1 MPNKY
6 DMPSEADIMVK
17 FPKDMLMTEV
27 RTYISNILEYMEM
40 SHLEAAES
48 MRNMKKL
55 IPHIPVG
62 AFRLLLQAIVQP
74 CIMKQCHCLR

>member
-1 MPNKY
+1 MA
-6 DMPSEADIMVK
+6 E

-27 RTYISNILEYMEM
+27 RTYISSVLEHMEM
-40 SHLEAAES
+40 SHLEATES

-74 CIMKQCHCLR
+74 HIMIQHHCL